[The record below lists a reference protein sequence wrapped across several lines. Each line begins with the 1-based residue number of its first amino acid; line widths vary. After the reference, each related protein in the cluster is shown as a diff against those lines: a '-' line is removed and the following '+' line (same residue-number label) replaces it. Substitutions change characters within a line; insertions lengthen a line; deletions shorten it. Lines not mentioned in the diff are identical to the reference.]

1 MNAKA
6 IAKAVEAMKPRDWLD
21 QPALSFMQVCVFAV
35 GALFWLEAYHRPNA
49 FDVAI
54 FGEFAVR
61 FPAEMWAGAMMGAA
75 AIVWI
80 GLQDPIKRW
89 MVTVGAIVQATQFTL
104 LAYSAIATGGEDI
117 IGYWA
122 SIFFAPLYAR
132 MAMEAV
138 NARMG

>member
-1 MNAKA
+1 MNEKS
-6 IAKAVEAMKPRDWLD
+6 IAAALESIRHRDWLD
-21 QPALSFMQVCVFAV
+21 QPALSFVQICVFAV
-35 GALFWLEAYHRPNA
+35 GSLFWLEAYHRPDA
-49 FDVAI
+49 FDTAV

-80 GLQDPIKRW
+80 GLQDPVKRW
-89 MVTVGAIVQATQFTL
+89 MVAIGATVQAIQFSL

-122 SIFFAPLYAR
+122 SVLFAPLYAR
-132 MAMEAV
+132 IALEAMRDA
-138 NARMG
+138 